1 MATDQKRFFKSMNF
15 PPKLFLPCIF
25 HHLYNKFEMLKCC
38 YSFCECLKN
47 RSPHCLLKR
56 IQLWQT
62 NLSNWKKPCKL
73 TIWPILHH
81 MILILSNYLEPPLLN
96 NELNSK
102 SSNILNYVYV
112 LNQFHFEG
120 TVVQMIITSYLISEN
135 ISCLKKMKR
144 NSTWQ

>member
-1 MATDQKRFFKSMNF
+1 
-15 PPKLFLPCIF
+15 
-25 HHLYNKFEMLKCC
+25 
-38 YSFCECLKN
+38 
-47 RSPHCLLKR
+47 
-56 IQLWQT
+56 
-62 NLSNWKKPCKL
+62 
-73 TIWPILHH
+73 

-135 ISCLKKMKR
+135 ISCLKKLKR
-144 NSTWQ
+144 NSTSIKLLPNRILLEIYVLQ